1 MSVSLDFIKD
11 TMREQDLRFFVIRD
25 SEYRPQYEQMQPVS
39 MDESLRRFDNFFAN
53 ARNSIY
59 HVFVYKGNQKKVD
72 GQPKGVPYEYEV
84 MLTDSIKD
92 KESVP
97 INGMMGYGS
106 GGQGVPLDNFLNS
119 KDEIM
124 NLKLQ
129 VMRLEMEKGQM
140 KDMYE
145 RDIERMKADHEKSMS
160 SESRIQGIVGQIA
173 PMFGFGGA
181 NSINGISGIMSSMTQ
196 EPHQDI
202 NNLSTNTMT
211 TQKEKI
217 IAAVNELIKLDP
229 NFPDNLELL
238 VNLAK
243 NKPAVYKQAVS
254 ILKAM

>member
-25 SEYRPQYEQMQPVS
+25 SEYRPQYEQMQPVG
-39 MDESLRRFDNFFAN
+39 MDEALKRFDNFFAN

-59 HVFVYKGNQKKVD
+59 HVFVYKLNQKKVD

-129 VMRLEMEKGQM
+129 VMRLEMEKGQL
-140 KDMYE
+140 KDNYE
-145 RDIERMKADHEKSMS
+145 REIERMKADHEKSMT

-173 PMFGFGGA
+173 PMFGFGGG
-181 NSINGISGIMSSMTQ
+181 NTINGLAGVMTA
-196 EPHQDI
+196 EPKELI
-202 NNLSTNTMT
+202 NNLSTNNMA

-217 IAAVNELIKLDP
+217 IAAVNELLKLDP
-229 NFPDNLELL
+229 NFPENLELL

-243 NKPAVYKQAVS
+243 NKPSTYKQAVS
-254 ILKAM
+254 ILKSM

>member
-39 MDESLRRFDNFFAN
+39 IDESLRRFDNFFAN

-92 KESVP
+92 KEPVP

-129 VMRLEMEKGQM
+129 IMRLEMEKSQM
-140 KDMYE
+140 KEMYE
-145 RDIERMKADHEKSMS
+145 REIERMKADHEKSMS

-173 PMFGFGGA
+173 PMFGFGG
-181 NSINGISGIMSSMTQ
+181 NTINGLAGVMTA
-196 EPHQDI
+196 EPKQDI
-202 NNLSTNTMT
+202 NNLSTNTMA

-217 IAAVNELIKLDP
+217 IAAVNELLKLDP

-254 ILKAM
+254 ILKSM

>member
-1 MSVSLDFIKD
+1 
-11 TMREQDLRFFVIRD
+11 
-25 SEYRPQYEQMQPVS
+25 
-39 MDESLRRFDNFFAN
+39 
-53 ARNSIY
+53 
-59 HVFVYKGNQKKVD
+59 
-72 GQPKGVPYEYEV
+72 
-84 MLTDSIKD
+84 
-92 KESVP
+92 
-97 INGMMGYGS
+97 
-106 GGQGVPLDNFLNS
+106 
-119 KDEIM
+119 
-124 NLKLQ
+124 
-129 VMRLEMEKGQM
+129 
-140 KDMYE
+140 
-145 RDIERMKADHEKSMS
+145 MS

-217 IAAVNELIKLDP
+217 IAAVNQLVALDP